1 MEKKKLRKSSSISFD
16 TETLDFI
23 EELKATKR
31 FKNHSRSL
39 ILEYIVNDF
48 KERVEQGV
56 VLQEVV
62 NA

>member
-1 MEKKKLRKSSSISFD
+1 MEKKKLKKASSISFD
-16 TETLDFI
+16 PETLEFI
-23 EELKATKR
+23 EELKTTKR

-56 VLQEVV
+56 ILQEVV